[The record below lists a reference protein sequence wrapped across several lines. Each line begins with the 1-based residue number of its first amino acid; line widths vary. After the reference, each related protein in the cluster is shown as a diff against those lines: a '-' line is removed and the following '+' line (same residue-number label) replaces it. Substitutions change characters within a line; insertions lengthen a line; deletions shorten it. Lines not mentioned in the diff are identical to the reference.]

1 MVESKI
7 EFKIELDENKVPD
20 SIKWEASDSGDKGVA
35 DAILISMWEK
45 DEKNTL
51 KIDLWTKNMLV
62 DDMKL
67 LYHQSMLTMA
77 DTFQKATG
85 EDQMAN
91 EMREFAQNFGEKMG
105 LIKQG

>member
-1 MVESKI
+1 MAESKI
-7 EFKIELDENKVPD
+7 EFQIELDDNKVPD
-20 SIKWEASDSGDKGVA
+20 NIKWEASDSGDKGSA
-35 DAILISMWEK
+35 DAILISMWDK

-67 LYHQSMLTMA
+67 LFHQTMLTMA

-85 EDQMAN
+85 EDQMCN
-91 EMREFAQNFGEKMG
+91 EMREFAQVFGEKMG